1 MRKAVKHYTSQTELN
16 FVPAERDHD

>member
-16 FVPAERDHD
+16 FVPAEREQD

>member
-16 FVPAERDHD
+16 FVPAEREQN